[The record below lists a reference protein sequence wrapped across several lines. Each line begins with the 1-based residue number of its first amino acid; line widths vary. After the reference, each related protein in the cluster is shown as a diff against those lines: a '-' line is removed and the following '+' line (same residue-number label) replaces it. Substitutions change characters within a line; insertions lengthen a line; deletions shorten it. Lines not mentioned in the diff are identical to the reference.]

1 MNPLRMTGTSS
12 IGDRRIDRG
21 VLGGE
26 VCVRC
31 GTTWL
36 PVNCDVSRAPPR
48 GPPRQ
53 SAALRLSPPAMHAM
67 PAWHSLMRPAAGAAA
82 GQPLLQPP
90 PRHSGEGAQRAVL
103 RPKHGR

>member
-36 PVNCDVSRAPPR
+36 PVNCES
-48 GPPRQ
+48 GPTAAAAASIGS
-53 SAALRLSPPAMHAM
+53 SASCLTFAH
-67 PAWHSLMRPAAGAAA
+67 AAGRRRRAA